1 VQAVP
6 AAHVFKVIDVANP
19 EPAAVELSVSARV
32 KTSHTDAVRQE
43 LLDRVERLSV
53 LTEPGIVGTA
63 GGIVAV
69 GDRDRSGSLRPIGP
83 LRGRWIPPNQ

>member
-1 VQAVP
+1 
-6 AAHVFKVIDVANP
+6 
-19 EPAAVELSVSARV
+19 LSVSARV

-53 LTEPGIVGTA
+53 LAEPGIVGTA
-63 GGIVAV
+63 GRIVAV